1 MGAPNGS
8 DGAEPRVVYVF
19 DAYCGWCYGF
29 DPAVLAFWEAN
40 RERVPFDVVSGGL
53 FTGARRPTLGSL
65 GFIREANRRV
75 SRLTCVTFGPAFD
88 ALLDDG
94 RLVLDSEGAAAG
106 FAALRAEAPDRA
118 VPLAAAL
125 QRRFYVDGESL
136 SHPRT
141 VAAVAR
147 AHGLDADRAVAFMTG
162 DDGRRAAAEDFAFAR
177 SLGATSFPSLLVLA
191 GDRGVQLPAVGTTPE
206 ALGRHLDEA
215 LGMLAGAY

>member
-1 MGAPNGS
+1 MGGPNVT

-29 DPAVLAFWEAN
+29 DPAVLVFWEAN
-40 RERVPFDVVSGGL
+40 RDRVAFDVVSGGL

-65 GFIREANRRV
+65 GFIREANERV
-75 SRLTCVTFGPAFD
+75 SRLTGVTFGPAFD

-94 RLVLDSEGAAAG
+94 RLVLDSERAAAG
-106 FAALRAEAPDRA
+106 FAALRAQAPERA

-136 SHPRT
+136 SDPDT
-141 VAAVAR
+141 VASVAR
-147 AHGLDADRAVAFMTG
+147 ANGLDADRAVAFMTG
-162 DDGRRAAAEDFAFAR
+162 AEGPRAAAEDFAFAR
-177 SLGATSFPSLLVLA
+177 ALGATTFPSLLVLA
-191 GDRGVQLPAVGTTPE
+191 GDRGVQLPAVGTPVE

-215 LGMLAGAY
+215 LGMLAA